1 MLKKCVEKCFEVH
14 IFLCDYV
21 DFLNIIKS
29 QNSGPALV
37 ISRQPAKPSYC
48 RNKPPKWTH
57 QKHWKTGSCVKL
69 CKAGPWLYIKCK
81 IDEED
86 TNPKFQ
92 QQGKQKSAQHMG
104 LNGWYINTLSTR
116 VSKRVQHH
124 IATGNPSAVV
134 LCICSVFFPAC
145 CSVCLCSEGLQ
156 HMLTRMFSNILSIC
170 MHFPKLQCAQLSQP
184 LYATQAFEMLLH
196 HVFLCYF
203 IIYKANLCNY
213 IVILLKGSK
222 EEFIYFLTSQFPQGW
237 LAFVS
242 KWIHLLCQ
250 CLESLKSNV
259 IKL

>member
-1 MLKKCVEKCFEVH
+1 MNTPETLSVF
-14 IFLCDYV
+14 DR
-21 DFLNIIKS
+21 S
-29 QNSGPALV
+29 S
-37 ISRQPAKPSYC
+37 
-48 RNKPPKWTH
+48 
-57 QKHWKTGSCVKL
+57 VKL
-69 CKAGPWLYIKCK
+69 CKSGPWLYIKCK

-134 LCICSVFFPAC
+134 LCICSVFFQLVAL
-145 CSVCLCSEGLQ
+145 SVCVVRACSTCWPGCFLIFC
-156 HMLTRMFSNILSIC
+156 LFAC
-170 MHFPKLQCAQLSQP
+170 
-184 LYATQAFEMLLH
+184 
-196 HVFLCYF
+196 VFLSYSVLSSPSHCMQHKHLKSCCIMFFYL
-203 IIYKANLCNY
+203 YKANLCNY
-213 IVILLKGSK
+213 TVILLKGSK

-250 CLESLKSNV
+250 CLESLKNNV
-259 IKL
+259 IKQL